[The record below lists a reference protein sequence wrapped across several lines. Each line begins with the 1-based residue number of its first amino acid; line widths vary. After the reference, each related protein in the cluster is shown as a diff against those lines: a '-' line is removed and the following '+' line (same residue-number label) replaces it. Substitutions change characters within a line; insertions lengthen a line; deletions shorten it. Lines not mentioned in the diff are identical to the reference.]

1 MFLPIILN
9 HVNRISTAA
18 FNAIKIMEMN
28 SRKSPYFTSEEE
40 SKSASSS
47 KRQTRSGKRQA
58 IGIKLDETTGGLNE
72 SANEMVKVKKVKKVA
87 ASVEENKAD
96 KPFLPENWDTVL
108 HNIQIMRAK
117 KDAPVDQMGAEQC
130 ADSASSPEV
139 IKHFTIYKF
148 IILKKLCCLYNR

>member
-1 MFLPIILN
+1 
-9 HVNRISTAA
+9 
-18 FNAIKIMEMN
+18 MN

-58 IGIKLDETTGGLNE
+58 IRIKLDETTGGLNE

-87 ASVEENKAD
+87 ASVEAD

-139 IKHFTIYKF
+139 ITHFTIYKF
-148 IILKKLCCLYNR
+148 II

>member
-1 MFLPIILN
+1 MFMPIILN
-9 HVNRISTAA
+9 HVSRISTAA

-28 SRKSPYFTSEEE
+28 RKSPYFTSEEE
-40 SKSASSS
+40 SKSASPS

-58 IGIKLDETTGGLNE
+58 IGIMLDETTGGLNE
-72 SANEMVKVKKVKKVA
+72 SANEMVKVKKVKKMA

-108 HNIQIMRAK
+108 HNIQIMRAM
-117 KDAPVDQMGAEQC
+117 KDAPVDKMGAEQC

-148 IILKKLCCLYNR
+148 IILKKLCCLCNR